1 MANAVERTI
10 RAKLLVDEDHY
21 RDLVVRIVSAAK
33 VSVWISTANL
43 KAMMIEAPVGTR
55 ARARGRYLSF
65 FEVLAD
71 LAAAGVDVSVL
82 HAGAPSG
89 PLARE
94 LQRLAKRAGGSGI
107 AMRACPRVHLKMI
120 AVDGKH
126 LYVGSANLTGAGLGA
141 KGEGR
146 RNFEMGFVTDSAAML
161 DAAQERFDR
170 IWRGKECGACKLR
183 KECPAPLDGP
193 VSKGRL
199 GAPALSAPRPPV
211 PASRPPTPPPPV
223 RPRPASRAPSKRAS
237 RNPSSPR

>member
-1 MANAVERTI
+1 MASTIERTI

-43 KAMMIEAPVGTR
+43 KAMMVEAPVGTR

-65 FEVLAD
+65 FEVLSD
-71 LAAAGVDVSVL
+71 LAAAGVDVSIL
-82 HAGAPSG
+82 HAGSPSG

-94 LQRLAKRAGGSGI
+94 LLRLSRRAGGSGI
-107 AMRACPRVHLKMI
+107 AMRACPRVHLKMV

-183 KECPAPLDGP
+183 KECPAPLDEP
-193 VSKGRL
+193 
-199 GAPALSAPRPPV
+199 APKKRLSAPKASPPEQASHRP
-211 PASRPPTPPPPV
+211 SPPPPA
-223 RPRPASRAPSKRAS
+223 RPRPAARAPSKRAS
-237 RNPSSPR
+237 RSPSSPR